1 MGSVRTWW
9 PPVVLGVAIACCGI
23 GVMEVGFAAAPSTPR
38 AASVAPERQP
48 SAAAPAAIEQLEGE
62 PESVVPARST
72 PSRSTVAPEDD
83 DEADDDEDHEER
95 TRPTPRVTPRP
106 VRVIAPRPTP
116 TTPTAP
122 PAATPSPVPRATPSP
137 RPTPQAVRP
146 ADVLDLRAWKLTLP
160 AGRRHD
166 PMELRQP
173 HLGLAGNGSYFRLRP
188 DRGVMF
194 RAPVGG
200 VTTENSKYP
209 RTELRE
215 MTSDGRREAAWSSR
229 SGRHVMTLT
238 QAITATP
245 RAKPHV
251 VAGQVH
257 DDEDDVVMVRLE
269 GRRLFVESDGDDV
282 GVLDPA
288 YRLGRRFVVSLE
300 ATSAGIR
307 VTYNGSR
314 TVHVPAVGRGWYFK
328 AGCYVQ
334 SNPDRGDRPAAY
346 GEVVIYR
353 LAVRHS

>member
-1 MGSVRTWW
+1 M
-9 PPVVLGVAIACCGI
+9 
-23 GVMEVGFAAAPSTPR
+23 
-38 AASVAPERQP
+38 
-48 SAAAPAAIEQLEGE
+48 
-62 PESVVPARST
+62 
-72 PSRSTVAPEDD
+72 
-83 DEADDDEDHEER
+83 
-95 TRPTPRVTPRP
+95 
-106 VRVIAPRPTP
+106 
-116 TTPTAP
+116 
-122 PAATPSPVPRATPSP
+122 
-137 RPTPQAVRP
+137 
-146 ADVLDLRAWKLTLP
+146 LDLRAWKLTLP

-173 HLGLAGNGSYFRLRP
+173 HLGRAGNGSYFRLRP

-288 YRLGRRFVVSLE
+288 YRLGRRFTVSLE

-314 TVHVPAVGRGWYFK
+314 TVHVRAVGRGWYFK